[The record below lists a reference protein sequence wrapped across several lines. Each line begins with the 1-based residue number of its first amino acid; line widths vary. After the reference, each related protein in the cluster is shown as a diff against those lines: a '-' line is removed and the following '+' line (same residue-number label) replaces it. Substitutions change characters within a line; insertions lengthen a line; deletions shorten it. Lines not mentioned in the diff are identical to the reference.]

1 MDEASKMLQKQ
12 QEELERIRKHRS
24 TLSNKEGLRTTLN
37 TLFMVL
43 ALVGVVLYFWMPDRH
58 VVGMAIIA
66 VGMVLKVAEFFVRFM
81 F

>member
-1 MDEASKMLQKQ
+1 MDEASKMLQEQ

-43 ALVGVVLYFWMPDRH
+43 ALVGGALFLAARPSHCGYGDNSRRYGVE
-58 VVGMAIIA
+58 GS
-66 VGMVLKVAEFFVRFM
+66 
-81 F
+81 